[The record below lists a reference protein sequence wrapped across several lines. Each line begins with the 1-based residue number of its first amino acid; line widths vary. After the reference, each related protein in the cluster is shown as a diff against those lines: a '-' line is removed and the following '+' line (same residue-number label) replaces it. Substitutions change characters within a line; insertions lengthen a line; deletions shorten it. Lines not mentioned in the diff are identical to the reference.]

1 MQPAIRRA
9 FFVSRFPEQP
19 FRVGTSLPMLP
30 FGGGLRKKMATDS
43 TVAIRVHLL
52 FFLTQLCRIFTHSR
66 TDYYVFF
73 TAFYNCYQ
81 LCGLSTRTLPARLN
95 GNRHDGDPCY
105 RYCGS
110 RGHRRCC
117 RRPSR

>member
-19 FRVGTSLPMLP
+19 FRVDTSLPMLP

-52 FFLTQLCRIFTHSR
+52 FFLTQLAVYLFTH
-66 TDYYVFF
+66 
-73 TAFYNCYQ
+73 
-81 LCGLSTRTLPARLN
+81 PARLI

-105 RYCGS
+105 RYCGN
-110 RGHRRCC
+110 RGHRC
-117 RRPSR
+117 RHYRPSR